1 MYELKGVCV
10 RLCEDRSLYSACPIS
25 CPDDLVGLLRSEME
39 TYDREH
45 VMLVCLNVKN
55 QPINVSTVAIGGL
68 SGAGLRVAD
77 IYKTAL
83 LSNASRIMLAHN
95 HPSGDPTPSRDDIE
109 ITKRIR
115 EAGELLGIQLLDHIV
130 VGNDIYCSMQERGI
144 LND

>member
-25 CPDDLVGLLRSEME
+25 CPDDLVVLLRSEME

-115 EAGELLGIQLLDHIV
+115 EAGDLLGVQLLDHIV
-130 VGNDIYCSMQERGI
+130 VGDGVYCSMNERG
-144 LND
+144 LL

>member
-25 CPDDLVGLLRSEME
+25 CPEDVVGLLRSEME

-45 VMLVCLNVKN
+45 LLLVCLNNRN

-68 SGAGLRVAD
+68 SGATFEVAN

-83 LSNASRIMLAHN
+83 LSNAKYIMLAHN
-95 HPSGDPTPSRDDIE
+95 HPSGDPSPSEDDFNV
-109 ITKRIR
+109 TRKIR
-115 EAGELLGIQLLDHIV
+115 EAGELLGIMLLDHIV
-130 VGNDIYCSMQERGI
+130 VGNGNYYSFLKEDK
-144 LND
+144 L